1 PKPHINSY
9 EHLGRITEL
18 LGMDEDVK
26 LARKQ
31 ADKNLTAIWHIY
43 LNKNMWGSV
52 TLDDIKALAVSKG
65 LSVDSIDEVEF
76 GYMPKIKG
84 VLLKTNLG
92 SALYPRQKLEDIE
105 LYNKNI
111 KPNKNYEDF
120 WSFVDWFLPAF
131 ITNGKISSAINQ
143 SNINVIDHKQLST
156 EILQNNFE
164 HSLTFI
170 YDFSNIIPITEQTL
184 SKSKTIS
191 KHVPLIR
198 EAMFAFYSGMKIVAI
213 SSLIPIVENIISTI
227 IEAHDSELT
236 IIDKVNKCIDKANE
250 KIISM
255 HINDADWI
263 PEEYIEI
270 SVLKVMNERVFILE
284 LIRSWLLNSFYA
296 NTKSYKSHSGF
307 NRHIFAH
314 AKSDLWQNPS
324 NFFRAIGVIQAMAFI
339 ECFAVEGSKVSIFPP
354 NHDERSESLRQEVFA
369 CLNFQAIKKQLIVSQ
384 QISNNLPFNPTSS
397 DDGWLTRAA
406 ILSEKMNNEVVE
418 RLRNN
423 NWDCHLISD
432 PIKDGEYIT
441 VEAKKED
448 SLVKVA
454 LLYSCASSNKLYKY
468 LAESFDY
475 ILYQGASYKQES
487 YAYNVDAIIRPLNA
501 WLAPE

>member
-1 PKPHINSY
+1 
-9 EHLGRITEL
+9 
-18 LGMDEDVK
+18 
-26 LARKQ
+26 LAKKQ
-31 ADKNLTAIWHIY
+31 IDKRLTAIWHLY
-43 LNKNMWGSV
+43 LNKNIWLSV
-52 TLDDIKALAVSKG
+52 TLDEIRKLAISKE
-65 LSVDSIDEVEF
+65 LIVESIDEVEF
-76 GYMPKIKG
+76 GYMPKIKA

-92 SALYPRQKLEDIE
+92 SALYPRQKLEEIE

-111 KPNKNYEDF
+111 KPNQNYEDF
-120 WSFVDWFLPAF
+120 WSSVDWFLPAF
-131 ITNGKISSAINQ
+131 IANEKISSAINQ
-143 SNINVIDHKQLST
+143 SNINVLNHKQLST
-156 EILQNNFE
+156 EFLQKNFE
-164 HSLTFI
+164 HSLTSI

-250 KIISM
+250 TVISM
-255 HINDADWI
+255 YISYADWI
-263 PEEYIEI
+263 PPEYLEI

-284 LIRSWLLNSFYA
+284 LIRNWLLNSFYA
-296 NTKSYKSHSGF
+296 NTKTYKNHSGF

-324 NFFRAIGVIQAMAFI
+324 NFFRAMGVIQAMAFI
-339 ECFAVEGSKVSIFPP
+339 ECFAVEGSQVSVFPP
-354 NHDERSESLRQEVFA
+354 NHDKNSESLRQEVFA
-369 CLNFQAIKKQLIVSQ
+369 CLNFQAIKKQLIVNH
-384 QISNNLPFNPTSS
+384 QISDNLPFNTTSS
-397 DDGWLTRAA
+397 DDGWLSRAA
-406 ILSEKMNNEVVE
+406 VLSEKMNNEVVE

-423 NWDCHLISD
+423 NWDCHIISD

-441 VEAKKED
+441 VEAKKEGNI
-448 SLVKVA
+448 VKVA
-454 LLYSCASSNKLYKY
+454 LLYSCATSNKLYKY
-468 LAESFDY
+468 LAEGFDY

>member
-1 PKPHINSY
+1 MA
-9 EHLGRITEL
+9 T
-18 LGMDEDVK
+18 
-26 LARKQ
+26 KQ
-31 ADKNLTAIWHIY
+31 IDKKLTAIWYFY
-43 LNKNMWGSV
+43 LNKNMWLSV
-52 TLDDIKALAVSKG
+52 TLDEIKKLAISKE
-65 LSVDSIDEVEF
+65 LIVESIDEVEF
-76 GYMPKIKG
+76 GYMPKIKA

-92 SALYPRQKLEDIE
+92 SALYPRQKLEEIE

-111 KPNKNYEDF
+111 KPNQNYENF
-120 WSFVDWFLPAF
+120 WSSVDWFLPAF
-131 ITNGKISSAINQ
+131 IENGKISSAINQ
-143 SNINVIDHKQLST
+143 SNINVLNHKQFST
-156 EILQNNFE
+156 EVLQKDFE
-164 HSLTFI
+164 HSLTSI

-236 IIDKVNKCIDKANE
+236 IIDKVNKCLDKANDE
-250 KIISM
+250 VIKM
-255 HINDADWI
+255 HINHADWI
-263 PEEYIEI
+263 PSEYLEK
-270 SVLKVMNERVFILE
+270 SVLKVMNERVFMLE
-284 LIRSWLLNSFYA
+284 LIRNWLLNSFYA
-296 NTKSYKSHSGF
+296 KTKTYKNHSGF

-324 NFFRAIGVIQAMAFI
+324 NFFRAMGVIQAMAFI
-339 ECFAVEGSKVSIFPP
+339 ECFTVQGSQLSLHPP
-354 NHDERSESLRQEVFA
+354 SHDEKSDSLRQEVFA
-369 CLNFQAIKKQLIVSQ
+369 CLNFQVIKKQLIVNQ
-384 QISNNLPFNPTSS
+384 QISNNLPFNTTSS
-397 DDGWLTRAA
+397 DDGWSTRAA
-406 ILSEKMNNEVVE
+406 MLSEKMNNEIVKK
-418 RLRNN
+418 LRDN
-423 NWDCHLISD
+423 NWDCHTISD

-441 VEAKKED
+441 VEAKKEGGF
-448 SLVKVA
+448 LKVA

-487 YAYNVDAIIRPLNA
+487 YAYNVDTIIRPLNA